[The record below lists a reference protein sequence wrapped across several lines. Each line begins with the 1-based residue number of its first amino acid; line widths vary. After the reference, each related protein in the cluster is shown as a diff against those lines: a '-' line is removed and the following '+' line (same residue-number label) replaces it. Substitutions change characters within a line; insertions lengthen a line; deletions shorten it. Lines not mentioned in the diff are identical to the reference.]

1 MSDPA
6 ITESASRKIR
16 VIQPGPMTLI
26 QDRGRTGFQQL
37 GVSVSGAVDVDSLD
51 LGNRLVGN
59 NLDSAALEIM
69 LGGLEIEF
77 SHDAIF
83 AITGA
88 ELVAT
93 LEGVPVSPGVSY
105 TAHAGSHLAFGMVSN
120 GLRAYVAI
128 AGGVDVP
135 ELLGSR
141 STHLASEIGGIN
153 GRSLVEGDVL
163 TIGDILGAPVT
174 GRVSETDESAAPS
187 AELNIRVV
195 LGPQDD
201 EFSQSGIDTFLSS
214 TFTVTDQSNRQ
225 GLRLDGPQIES
236 KSGRYDI
243 VSDAVVNGS
252 IQIPGDGKPIILLA
266 DRQTT
271 GGYAKIATVASV
283 DLPKLG
289 QASPGTAIIFTAIS
303 VADAQQLLVDRFER
317 VNAIDLE
324 KSVDSISVQVDGEEI
339 SVGVAENANSQIAEI
354 NGNIYPISV
363 DEYTPAD

>member
-1 MSDPA
+1 MSDKSLSKA
-6 ITESASRKIR
+6 TDRTIR

-51 LGNRLVGN
+51 IGNRLVGN
-59 NLDSAALEIM
+59 SFDAAALEVL
-69 LGGLEIEF
+69 LGGVEIEF
-77 SHDAIF
+77 SDDAIF

-88 ELVAT
+88 ELIAS
-93 LEGVPVSPGVSY
+93 LDGVPVSAGVSY
-105 TAHAGSHLAFGMVSN
+105 TAHAGSRLSLGMVSS
-120 GLRAYVAI
+120 GLRAYAAV

-141 STHLASEIGGIN
+141 STHVASEIGGIN
-153 GRSLVEGDVL
+153 GRALAEGDVL
-163 TIGDILGAPVT
+163 NIGEFTSTSGG
-174 GRVSETDESAAPS
+174 GRMFEGEESS
-187 AELNIRVV
+187 ALSGELNIRVV

-201 EFSQSGIDTFLSS
+201 EFSESAIETFLSS
-214 TFTVTDQSNRQ
+214 NFTVTDQSNRQ

-271 GGYAKIATVASV
+271 GGYAKIATVASI

-289 QASPGTAIIFTAIS
+289 QAAPGSSVTFVAIS
-303 VADAQQLLVDRFER
+303 VAEAQQLLSEHSERF
-317 VNAIDLE
+317 NAAVLG
-324 KSVDSISVQVDGEEI
+324 KSVDSISVQVNGEEV
-339 SVGVAENANSQIAEI
+339 SVGVAENATSQIAEI
-354 NGNIYPISV
+354 NGNTYPISV
-363 DEYTPAD
+363 DEYTPVD

>member
-1 MSDPA
+1 
-6 ITESASRKIR
+6 
-16 VIQPGPMTLI
+16 
-26 QDRGRTGFQQL
+26 
-37 GVSVSGAVDVDSLD
+37 
-51 LGNRLVGN
+51 
-59 NLDSAALEIM
+59 
-69 LGGLEIEF
+69 
-77 SHDAIF
+77 
-83 AITGA
+83 
-88 ELVAT
+88 
-93 LEGVPVSPGVSY
+93 
-105 TAHAGSHLAFGMVSN
+105 MVVN

-128 AGGVDVP
+128 AGGVNVP

-141 STHLASEIGGIN
+141 STHIASEIGGIN
-153 GRSLVEGDVL
+153 GRHLKEDDVL
-163 TIGDILGAPVT
+163 NIGDTTAAPTT
-174 GRVSETDESAAPS
+174 GRIFELDEPVSPS
-187 AELNIRVV
+187 AELIIRVI

-201 EFSQSGIDTFLSS
+201 EFSKSGIDTFLSS

-289 QASPGTAIIFTAIS
+289 QASPGSTITFTAIS
-303 VADAQQLLVDRFER
+303 VAEAQQLLIDHAER
-317 VNAIDLE
+317 ISDINPG
-324 KSVDSISVQVDGEEI
+324 KTVDSISIQVNGEVI
-339 SVGVAENANSQIAEI
+339 SVGVAENATSQIAVI